1 MRSLLT
7 CKICLTLLIAGIKPF
22 GIFVPTVLSRNSN
35 LVFMSGGNA
44 WKKVKKLT
52 NQEHT
57 D

>member
-7 CKICLTLLIAGIKPF
+7 CNICLTLLIAGIKPF

-35 LVFMSGGNA
+35 LVFMSGDNA

-52 NQEHT
+52 N
-57 D
+57 